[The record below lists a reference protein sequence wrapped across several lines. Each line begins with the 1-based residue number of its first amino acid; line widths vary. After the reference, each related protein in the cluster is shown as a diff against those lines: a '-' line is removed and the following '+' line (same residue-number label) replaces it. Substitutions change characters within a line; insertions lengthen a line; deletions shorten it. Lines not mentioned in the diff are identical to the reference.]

1 MDAVKQFGEYFIAPP
16 PNDFLDE
23 SLKLFRKFIKPVLNA
38 GVVDFEIFSESRQG
52 DIRAS
57 VAEKIRELRHNDEEE
72 LKSRSDLYKAK
83 DVLGLYKVFP
93 ADINVKSEDAI
104 DDSSAGGIICVGR
117 GAYKEYLSGV
127 HEGLLGPLESHKEQS
142 NLKPVPLRYI
152 KPEDYANAQLAPEL
166 DLSTVVKDDKG
177 CSYSLNNQCTH
188 SHYQTLL
195 DSPIFHVKSI
205 DTLPKDFLL
214 TTLERE
220 QLLL

>member
-1 MDAVKQFGEYFIAPP
+1 MK
-16 PNDFLDE
+16 
-23 SLKLFRKFIKPVLNA
+23 KLNWPKK
-38 GVVDFEIFSESRQG
+38 
-52 DIRAS
+52 
-57 VAEKIRELRHNDEEE
+57 EKGKEENPDKDDDNDE
-72 LKSRSDLYKAK
+72 
-83 DVLGLYKVFP
+83 
-93 ADINVKSEDAI
+93 
-104 DDSSAGGIICVGR
+104 
-117 GAYKEYLSGV
+117 
-127 HEGLLGPLESHKEQS
+127 EQS

-166 DLSTVVKDDKG
+166 NLSTVVKDDKG
-177 CSYSLNNQCTH
+177 CLYSLNNQCTH

>member
-57 VAEKIRELRHNDEEE
+57 VAEKIRELRH
-72 LKSRSDLYKAK
+72 
-83 DVLGLYKVFP
+83 VLGLYKVFP

-127 HEGLLGPLESHKEQS
+127 HEGLLGPLEKKKKEKEENPDKDDDNDEEQS